1 MKFINIILELIKYIL
16 ILLFIK
22 EFNKMDIFDKFHF
35 ALITYLILIFIIIT
49 NKQYNL
55 NNKIIIKISSIN
67 IKLMINEPIIYYFSN
82 KPYKYI

>member
-1 MKFINIILELIKYIL
+1 M
-16 ILLFIK
+16 LFIK

>member
-1 MKFINIILELIKYIL
+1 
-16 ILLFIK
+16 
-22 EFNKMDIFDKFHF
+22 MDILDKFNF

-67 IKLMINEPIIYYFSN
+67 IKLMINEPMIYYFSN